1 MHTMSC
7 SPAELVDF
15 LLTLKLTVPPSRYA
29 RLLVQVAAG
38 EAWAVYSTTDRS
50 APLAVAGLYAWPDRE
65 AEAWFLVDT
74 SRAASVMP
82 AVVIALRR
90 VLREQVA
97 RHERGILARVTPG
110 NRAGETI
117 ARCLGFAHDAGEIW
131 RVAVDRGGERA
142 VRRR

>member
-15 LLTLKLTVPPSRYA
+15 LVTLKLTVPPGRYA
-29 RLLVQVAAG
+29 RLLVQVAVG
-38 EAWAVYSTTDRS
+38 EAWAVYSGDCS
-50 APLAVAGLYAWPDRE
+50 APLAIAGLYAWPDRE
-65 AEAWFLVDT
+65 AEAWFLIDA
-74 SRAASVMP
+74 SRAANVMP
-82 AVVIALRR
+82 AVAIALRR

-97 RHERGILARVTPG
+97 RHERGILARITPG